1 MDLYDW
7 LKVWCNVTC
16 NCFLT
21 NEGHSEEAEAEA
33 LAEALALSARDLQ
46 REEQRLKADD
56 ELLQRILQLSLVEK
70 WKKKT
75 FLLVLLILFAS
86 PLP

>member
-1 MDLYDW
+1 M
-7 LKVWCNVTC
+7 
-16 NCFLT
+16 CFLT
-21 NEGHSEEAEAEA
+21 NEGNSEEAVA

-70 WKKKT
+70 
-75 FLLVLLILFAS
+75 
-86 PLP
+86 

>member
-1 MDLYDW
+1 M
-7 LKVWCNVTC
+7 WCNVTC

-70 WKKKT
+70 
-75 FLLVLLILFAS
+75 
-86 PLP
+86 